1 MGRPSFGALARRI
14 GILCAISSC
23 ALPACRSTAPD
34 QDPPVSVVNHP
45 WQLHRCEWVAG
56 LETLSS
62 AGTPA
67 GLHLMKLKASR
78 LGANAILLSGV
89 LPGGPQG
96 AHAFKCEKRPV
107 EELPY

>member
-1 MGRPSFGALARRI
+1 
-14 GILCAISSC
+14 
-23 ALPACRSTAPD
+23 
-34 QDPPVSVVNHP
+34 
-45 WQLHRCEWVAG
+45 
-56 LETLSS
+56 
-62 AGTPA
+62 
-67 GLHLMKLKASR
+67 MKLKASR